1 MDPPTFSDLPSRWF
15 LPLTKQEMEN
25 SKEILALLKHESFQT
40 LAVAIQPFFA
50 NRNIS
55 VIVSQ
60 LLKASADSADFNGI
74 QTTWRLTFALLQ
86 EQNGRPALLTEI
98 DQITRMIGLFSLA
111 AINLSECTWIQKVAF
126 SMSVMN
132 SLITPAV
139 QGTAKF

>member
-1 MDPPTFSDLPSRWF
+1 MESPTFSDLPSMWF
-15 LPLTKQEMEN
+15 TPLTKQEMEI
-25 SKEILALLKHESFQT
+25 SKEILTLLKHESFQT

-50 NRNIS
+50 NQNIS

-60 LLKASADSADFNGI
+60 LLKASADSADFDGI
-74 QTTWRLTFALLQ
+74 QTTWKLAFALLQ
-86 EQNGRPALLTEI
+86 QENGRPALLTEI

-111 AINLSECTWIQKVAF
+111 TINLSECSWIQKVTF

-139 QGTAKF
+139 QGKAKF